1 MQLCNLEAMDQIE
14 AWQDELPAGHGW
26 LPMRGRTIRIERR
39 HDGRRRRA
47 FRSRDRWY
55 DIRFR
60 CEVAP
65 DHAKVVAFEF
75 EVGDP
80 VPRKDWED
88 LNLPAVH

>member
-1 MQLCNLEAMDQIE
+1 MVA
-14 AWQDELPAGHGW
+14 
-26 LPMRGRTIRIERR
+26 
-39 HDGRRRRA
+39 DGAA
-47 FRSRDRWY
+47 FRSHDRWY

-60 CEVAP
+60 CEVGP